1 MAAPAQST
9 LNDKPLVGS
18 THGAND
24 DASDHVWTHD
34 ANDDAWTEHAV
45 CRTGNGEL
53 TRVFFAD
60 SLSDIARARA
70 ICAQCPVTLPCLE
83 GAVARREP
91 GGVWGGQLFSGGRIL
106 TGKRRQ
112 GRPSAVPGPEDQ
124 MPDIPVPVHLRHYLR
139 SA

>member
-1 MAAPAQST
+1 MTVTDQPN
-9 LNDKPLVGS
+9 LNNPPGVDAIPG
-18 THGAND
+18 
-24 DASDHVWTHD
+24 ASDDSWT
-34 ANDDAWTEHAV
+34 AHAV

-70 ICAQCPVTLPCLE
+70 ICAQCPVMLPCLE

-112 GRPSAVPGPEDQ
+112 GRPSAVPGPDDQ
-124 MPDIPVPVHLRHYLR
+124 MPDLPVPVHLRQYLR

>member
-1 MAAPAQST
+1 MAAPAQSDLRT
-9 LNDKPLVGS
+9 ASAIN
-18 THGAND
+18 GAP
-24 DASDHVWTHD
+24 DAS
-34 ANDDAWTEHAV
+34 DDAWTAHAL

-70 ICAQCPVTLPCLE
+70 ICAQCPVMLPCLE

-91 GGVWGGQLFSGGRIL
+91 GGVWGGQLFSAGRIL

-112 GRPSAVPGPEDQ
+112 GRPSAKPGPEDQ
-124 MPDIPVPVHLRHYLR
+124 MPDIPVPVHLRSFLR
-139 SA
+139 TA

>member
-1 MAAPAQST
+1 MAAPAQSK
-9 LNDKPLVGS
+9 LNNQPLVGS
-18 THGAND
+18 THGA
-24 DASDHVWTHD
+24 SDNVWIHD

-70 ICAQCPVTLPCLE
+70 ICAQCPVMLPCLE

-124 MPDIPVPVHLRHYLR
+124 MPDIPVPVHLQHYLR